1 MPKRAS
7 QTAFASDAK
16 QCSLRCLFANSGFWI
31 RNHEILP
38 CLQGADMTSLKQ
50 LLATAFADAFEA
62 RGLDR
67 KFGEVVISQRPKL
80 GHFQCNGALA
90 AARIQKKNPG
100 SIAQSVIDALE
111 HREAF
116 AEVSLAEPGF
126 INILLADEFLA
137 AHVQQIA
144 RDERLG
150 CSPVAEPQHILI
162 DFGGPNVAK
171 PMHVGHLRSTLI
183 GDSLQRLCR

>member
-1 MPKRAS
+1 
-7 QTAFASDAK
+7 
-16 QCSLRCLFANSGFWI
+16 
-31 RNHEILP
+31 
-38 CLQGADMTSLKQ
+38 MTSLKQ
-50 LLATAFADAFEA
+50 LLTTSFADAFEA

-67 KFGEVVISQRPKL
+67 KFGEVVVSQRPEL

-90 AARIQKKNPG
+90 AARIQKKNPSG
-100 SIAQSVIDALE
+100 IAQSVINALE

-183 GDSLQRLCR
+183 GASLQRLCCFMCNQVTSDIHLGDWGTPLRMLIVELKRR